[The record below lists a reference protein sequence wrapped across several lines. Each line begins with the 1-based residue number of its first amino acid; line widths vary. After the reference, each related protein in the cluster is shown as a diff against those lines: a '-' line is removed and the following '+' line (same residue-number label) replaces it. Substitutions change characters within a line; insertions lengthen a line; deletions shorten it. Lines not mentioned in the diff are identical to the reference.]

1 MKSEIVLQKE
11 YRGYE
16 LIVRKLS
23 FEPWEMSTS
32 LYQMNDHWYCGYAAL
47 PKENLCYGIDYTQ
60 LEPFIS
66 VHGGLTFSGELKEV
80 DGYLIGFDCNHGGDD
95 PLVQDEEYTLKECES
110 LVDQLIYLSEVEE

>member
-1 MKSEIVLQKE
+1 MQSEVVLKKE

-16 LIVRKLS
+16 LIVRKVS
-23 FEPWEMSTS
+23 YEPEEIKKLT
-32 LYQMNDHWYCGYAAL
+32 LPHDYYYWYCGYVVL
-47 PKENLCYGIDYTQ
+47 PEDQLFHGMDYEL
-60 LEPFIS
+60 LEPFIM

-110 LVDQLIYLSEVEE
+110 LVDQLIYLQED